1 MQRVE
6 LNVDLREGSG
16 KGAARKLRVAGR
28 VPAVLY
34 GREFQPLALT
44 VDRLAL
50 DKVVHKSSNALL
62 DLKGPK
68 QVEGKIVLLKDVQ
81 RDPVRRSLIHCDF
94 QVIDPRRPIAVSV
107 PLHVVGKPKGL
118 ENGGVL
124 EPLLRELEIRVLPL
138 QIPDSIDVEVSAL
151 DVGMSI
157 HVREL
162 ALPAG
167 AELLDDPEQAVVHV
181 IIPKMIIETVAPEA
195 AVPVEGEVPAE
206 GAAAAAAPAAAAE
219 GKPAKAEGKP
229 AKE

>member
-6 LNVDLREGSG
+6 LNVDLRADSG

-34 GREFQPLALT
+34 GRDFEPVALT

-50 DKVVHKSSNALL
+50 DKVAHKSSNALL

-68 QVEGKIVLLKDVQ
+68 QVEGKIVLLKEVQ
-81 RDPVRRSLIHCDF
+81 RDPVRRTLIHCDF

-107 PLHVVGKPKGL
+107 PLHFIGKPKGL

-124 EPLLRELEIRVLPL
+124 EPLIRELEIRVLPL
-138 QIPDSIDVEVSAL
+138 AIPDSIDVEVSAL
-151 DVGMSI
+151 DVGQSI

-162 ALPAG
+162 QLPAG
-167 AELLDDPEQAVVHV
+167 AEVLDDPEQAVVHV
-181 IIPKMIIETVAPEA
+181 IVPKMIVETVAPEA
-195 AVPVEGEVPAE
+195 APAE
-206 GAAAAAAPAAAAE
+206 GEAAAEGVAAAAPAAEA
-219 GKPAKAEGKP
+219 KPAKAEGKP
-229 AKE
+229 GKD

>member
-1 MQRVE
+1 MQRIE

-16 KGAARKLRVAGR
+16 KGVARKLRVAGR

-34 GREFQPLALT
+34 GREFQPLGLT

-50 DKVVHKSSNALL
+50 DKIVHKSSNALL

-68 QVEGKIVLLKDVQ
+68 QVEGKIVLLKEVQ

-94 QVIDPRRPIAVSV
+94 QVIDPRRPIDVSV
-107 PLHVVGKPKGL
+107 PLHFTGKPRGL

-124 EPLLRELEIRVLPL
+124 EPLIRELEIRVLPL
-138 QIPDSIDVEVSAL
+138 SIPDSIDVEVSAL

-162 ALPAG
+162 TLPAG
-167 AELLDDPEQAVVHV
+167 AEALDDPEQAVVHV
-181 IIPKMIIETVAPEA
+181 IVPKMVVEAVAPVAEA
-195 AVPVEGEVPAE
+195 VEGAAPAE
-206 GAAAAAAPAAAAE
+206 GEAAAAAAAAAPAAAE
-219 GKPAKAEGKP
+219 GKPAKK
-229 AKE
+229 